1 MYRSYMA
8 KPEEM
13 ERKWFVVDAE
23 GKTLGR
29 LASQVAAILK
39 GKHKPIYTP
48 HVDCGDHVIIINADK
63 IVLTGNKL
71 RDKIYYRHTMY
82 PGGLKAIPYG
92 KFLAAQPEKA
102 VERAI
107 KGMIPHTRLGRRM
120 GMKLKVY
127 AGPEHPHAAQCPE
140 PLEIKA

>member
-13 ERKWFVVDAE
+13 ERKWYVVDAE

-29 LASQVAAILK
+29 LASQVAAILR
-39 GKHKPIYTP
+39 GKHKPTFTP
-48 HVDCGDHVIIINADK
+48 HVDCGDHVIVVNAEK
-63 IVLTGNKL
+63 VVLTGNKL

-82 PGGLKAIPYG
+82 PGGLRAVPYG
-92 KFLAAQPEKA
+92 KLLETQPERA

-107 KGMIPHTRLGRRM
+107 KGMIPHTRLGSRI

-127 AGPEHPHAAQCPE
+127 KGPEHPHAAQKPE
-140 PLEIKA
+140 PLDIKA

>member
-140 PLEIKA
+140 PLDIKA

>member
-29 LASQVAAILK
+29 LASQVAAILR
-39 GKHKPIYTP
+39 GKHKPIFTP
-48 HVDCGDHVIIINADK
+48 NVDCGDHVIVINAEK

-71 RDKIYYRHTMY
+71 RDKIYYRHTMH
-82 PGGLKAIPYG
+82 PGGLRAVPYG
-92 KFLAAQPEKA
+92 KVLETQPEKA

-107 KGMIPHTRLGRRM
+107 KGMIPHTRLGKRI

-127 AGPEHPHAAQCPE
+127 KGSEHPHAAQKPE

>member
-48 HVDCGDHVIIINADK
+48 HVDCGDHVIIINAEK

-92 KFLAAQPEKA
+92 KFLTAQPEKA

-140 PLEIKA
+140 PLDIKA

>member
-29 LASQVAAILK
+29 LASQVASILR
-39 GKHKPIYTP
+39 GKHKPIFTP
-48 HVDCGDHVIIINADK
+48 HVDCGDHVIVINAEK

-82 PGGLKAIPYG
+82 PGGLRAVPYG
-92 KFLAAQPEKA
+92 KLLETQPERA

-107 KGMIPHTRLGRRM
+107 KGMIPHTRLGHRI

-127 AGPEHPHAAQCPE
+127 KGPEHPHAAQKPE
-140 PLEIKA
+140 PLDIKA